1 MVEPI
6 RPQNSRERVTRGA
19 SAVGPGMTRPCLLF
33 SGRLI
38 ALEGHTEFIIG
49 RADRLCDLV
58 IPDARISRR
67 HAAIMLR
74 GGRYMI
80 RDLGSMNGTFV
91 NGERASGSYGLVP
104 GDEITLPPHKM
115 LFVLAGVESATTAEK
130 IVGVS
135 QVIQPKGHF
144 SGLLHA
150 LGVADLVQLL
160 NSTLQ
165 SGVLTVKDVSQHAG
179 KLTLIQGE
187 VVEAE
192 FGEQKREEAVYALL
206 ALTEG
211 DFEFAQGTPSQ
222 PKNPITEKTVCLLLE
237 GLRLFDEKRS
247 KTQSIPTTYS

>member
-1 MVEPI
+1 MVEVVQTKDPGS
-6 RPQNSRERVTRGA
+6 RPERKPPPA
-19 SAVGPGMTRPCLLF
+19 KPGMTRPCLLF

-38 ALEGHTEFIIG
+38 PLEGHTEFIIG
-49 RADRLCDLV
+49 RADRSCDLV
-58 IPDARISRR
+58 IPDARVSRR

-74 GGRYMI
+74 GGRFMI

-91 NGERASGSYGLVP
+91 NGERVSTSYGLVP

-115 LFVLAGVESATTAEK
+115 LFVLAGVGSTTPAEQV
-130 IVGVS
+130 VGVS
-135 QVIQPKGHF
+135 QAIQPKGQF

-150 LGVADLVQLL
+150 LGVADLIQLL

-165 SGVLTVKDVSQHAG
+165 SGVLTVADVSGRSG
-179 KLTLIQGE
+179 KLILIQGE

-192 FGEQKREEAVYALL
+192 FGDLKSEEAVYTML

-211 DFEFAQGTPSQ
+211 SFEFAQGTPPAPAS
-222 PKNPITEKTVCLLLE
+222 PITRKTVSLLLE

-247 KTQSIPTTYS
+247 KTQSIPIQYA